1 MTTVGDD
8 ERKLVGR
15 AGAWPHGGVFSV
27 RQQERAA
34 GGQDESRGR
43 DGHTS
48 RQHGRRPG
56 ETLSVALARARGG
69 VDGNRGVGPHCVG
82 FRAGKSPGGI
92 SSTTAPEGGGL
103 CASKVGAHLRVVH
116 TSGTLPCTHISV
128 HPRLLSG
135 RCVDTNR
142 TILSDRPQAST
153 HAQFTHYARDCFWA
167 LSSAEA

>member
-1 MTTVGDD
+1 MTMTTAGDD

-69 VDGNRGVGPHCVG
+69 WTGTEGWDRTVWDSGQGSHREASQAPPRRKGVG
-82 FRAGKSPGGI
+82 
-92 SSTTAPEGGGL
+92 
-103 CASKVGAHLRVVH
+103 CALQ
-116 TSGTLPCTHISV
+116 
-128 HPRLLSG
+128 RLE
-135 RCVDTNR
+135 R
-142 TILSDRPQAST
+142 T
-153 HAQFTHYARDCFWA
+153 Y
-167 LSSAEA
+167 E